1 MLIPDSF
8 SENLM
13 TNLLSLASYAADR
26 WLPAGGGAELLSAI
40 DGSVV
45 ATMPASADASAM
57 LDHGR
62 RVGGPALRAMTF
74 QQRGKILRALADAL
88 SARKDELYALSHLT
102 GATRGDNM
110 FDIDGGIG
118 TLFVYA
124 SKAKALP
131 DAHVMLDGG
140 REAISKGNFAGQH
153 ILAPLTGVAVHI
165 NAYNFPV
172 WGMLEKLA
180 PTLLAGMPAIIKP
193 ATTGA
198 YLTEAAFRIM
208 VECGALPP
216 GAVQLLLGPTG
227 DLFEH
232 LGGQDSVAFT
242 GSAATAGKLK
252 AHPKIIAET
261 VRFAAEQDSLN
272 ASVLGP
278 DAVIDSPECDLFI
291 KEVVREMTQKAG
303 QKCTAI
309 RRIMVPEAMLDL
321 VQSAIAARLAK
332 TTLGDPREEAT
343 RMGAL
348 AGVPQR
354 EDVSANVAALQREA
368 SVVTGGDVLDLGG
381 ALSGGA
387 FYAPTLLRCEEP
399 GKAEAIHAVEAFG
412 PVATLMPYRDLDDA
426 ILLANAGK
434 GSLVMSL
441 FSRDPKAIAGLVAG
455 SSTFHGRM
463 MIVDRDSAADVT
475 GHGAALPHLQH
486 GGPGRAGGGAELGG
500 TIGMMPY
507 LQRTALQASPATL
520 ELLAGI

>member
-1 MLIPDSF
+1 MSQV
-8 SENLM
+8 
-13 TNLLSLASYAADR
+13 LSLSSYVADS
-26 WLPAGGGAELLSAI
+26 WLPAGGGTELVSAI
-40 DGSVV
+40 DGAVV
-45 ATMPASADASAM
+45 AAMPRDADPAAM
-57 LDHGR
+57 LDHAYK
-62 RVGGPALRAMTF
+62 VGGPTLRAMTF
-74 QQRGKILRALADAL
+74 QQRGKMLRALADAL
-88 SARKDELYALSHLT
+88 GARKDELYALSHLT

-124 SKAKALP
+124 SKAKAMP
-131 DAHVMLDGG
+131 DAHVMIDGG
-140 REAISKGNFAGQH
+140 REAVSKGNFAGQH

-208 VECGALPP
+208 IDSGALPP

-227 DLFEH
+227 DLLDR

-242 GSAATAGKLK
+242 GSAATAARLK
-252 AHPKIIAET
+252 ANANVVANT

-278 DAVIDSPECDLFI
+278 DATTDSPEFDLFV

-309 RRIMVPEAMLDL
+309 RRSMVPEGLLDSA
-321 VQSAIAARLAK
+321 QSAIAARLAK
-332 TTLGDPREEAT
+332 TTVGDPREETT

-348 AGVPQR
+348 AGLSQR
-354 EDVSANVAALQREA
+354 EDVVANVARLRAEA
-368 SVVTGGDVLDLGG
+368 EVVTGGEVLELGG
-381 ALSGGA
+381 DLSRGA
-387 FYAPTLLRCEEP
+387 FFTPTLLRCENP
-399 GKAEAIHAVEAFG
+399 ATAEAVHAIEAFG
-412 PVATLMPYRDLDDA
+412 PVSTIMPYRDLNEAVALA
-426 ILLANAGK
+426 IKGQ
-434 GSLVMSL
+434 GSLVMSM
-441 FSRDPKAIAGLVAG
+441 FSHDPAAIAVMVSGASV
-455 SSTFHGRM
+455 FHGRM
-463 MIVDRDSAADVT
+463 MIVDRDSAADAT

-500 TIGMMPY
+500 TLGMLPY
-507 LQRTALQASPATL
+507 LQRTALQAAPATL
-520 ELLAGI
+520 DLLAGI